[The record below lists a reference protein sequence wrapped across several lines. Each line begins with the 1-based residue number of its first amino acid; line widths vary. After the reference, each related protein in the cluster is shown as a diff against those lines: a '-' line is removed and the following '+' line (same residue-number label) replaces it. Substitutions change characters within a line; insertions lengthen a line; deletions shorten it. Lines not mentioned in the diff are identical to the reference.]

1 MSDVTGGKERGSRGM
16 GVGVRGSRSSPPGVI
31 GAINAKQQ
39 KRFPRCCVTFA
50 AHVMPLKEARAK
62 EVGEFPK

>member
-1 MSDVTGGKERGSRGM
+1 M
-16 GVGVRGSRSSPPGVI
+16 I

-62 EVGEFPK
+62 EVGEFPKFPKYV